1 MKMKKIKILLW
12 LIFPSTLITCIE
24 YLDFRTEDREL
35 LHIFFVIEYV
45 NKLYYLSQA
54 VIKGYKIYM

>member
-12 LIFPSTLITCIE
+12 LIFPSTLITWIE

-35 LHIFFVIEYV
+35 LHIFCC
-45 NKLYYLSQA
+45 N
-54 VIKGYKIYM
+54 